1 MLLLF
6 KAGTAVLCGVLGAMA
21 VYFVSLLFVRLFSRV
36 MRVKASFSATGL
48 SGCFRT
54 TLVSLRKDPFSR
66 AARHARL
73 GIAFIVLLLSLAASG
88 KIIFAL
94 LAAVATFYGTGR
106 YLQLQREKARA
117 LFEEQLIEAIGTI
130 TGSVRSGQSL
140 FQALEQTVKSSKPPL
155 SDAFAG
161 VLNEV
166 ALGTPLDQAL
176 RSLSQKIRSSDLRLL
191 VTSLNVARE
200 TGGNIGE
207 MLTRLASTMRE
218 RRKLQGRI
226 AALTAQGKA
235 SGLVMSFAPF
245 VLLIALYAMEPATFG
260 LLFTTVAGNILL
272 TVAVIMV
279 GCGGMLIN
287 RLVKIDI

>member
-1 MLLLF
+1 M
-6 KAGTAVLCGVLGAMA
+6 
-21 VYFVSLLFVRLFSRV
+21 
-36 MRVKASFSATGL
+36 
-48 SGCFRT
+48 
-54 TLVSLRKDPFSR
+54 
-66 AARHARL
+66 
-73 GIAFIVLLLSLAASG
+73 
-88 KIIFAL
+88 
-94 LAAVATFYGTGR
+94 
-106 YLQLQREKARA
+106 
-117 LFEEQLIEAIGTI
+117 
-130 TGSVRSGQSL
+130 
-140 FQALEQTVKSSKPPL
+140 
-155 SDAFAG
+155 
-161 VLNEV
+161 
-166 ALGTPLDQAL
+166 
-176 RSLSQKIRSSDLRLL
+176 